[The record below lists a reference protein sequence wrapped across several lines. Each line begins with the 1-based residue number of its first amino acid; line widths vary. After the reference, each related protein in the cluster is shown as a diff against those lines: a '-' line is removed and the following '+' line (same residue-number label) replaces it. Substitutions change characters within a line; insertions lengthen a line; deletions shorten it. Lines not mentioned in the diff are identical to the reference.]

1 MLLQAR
7 LHLFPDTEK
16 ATARFFC
23 AVAVSFPHTSLILL
37 AVLNLLLLS
46 QKTRISCCRHHIQFR
61 IGKTLELEYS
71 GFLI

>member
-1 MLLQAR
+1 MLLLAR

-37 AVLNLLLLS
+37 AVLNLLLLPE
-46 QKTRISCCRHHIQFR
+46 KIRISCCRHHIQLR
-61 IGKTLELEYS
+61 IRKTLELENT

>member
-16 ATARFFC
+16 ATARLF
-23 AVAVSFPHTSLILL
+23 APWLYHFPNTSLLFL
-37 AVLNLLLLS
+37 AVLDLLLLPE
-46 QKTRISCCRHHIQFR
+46 KIRISCCRHHIQLR
-61 IGKTLELEYS
+61 IRKTLELENT